1 MKNFIL
7 ERLLISLIG
16 IPLLLYIIAKGGFLF
31 FALVVIISIVSINEF
46 YNFPKSSIDML
57 TRCFG
62 AISCILFALNYS
74 TVYTPTEYLPY
85 INEDLIIIS
94 LIIAFILY
102 IMIELLIPNR
112 RLIETIFYT
121 VFGVI
126 YIPFLLCSLIAISD
140 FDHLNG
146 SRFTLLLFV
155 TVWMADSAAYFV
167 GNAFGRTKMIE
178 SISPKKTIEGF
189 IGGYIGS
196 LLCVFIFT
204 YFELL
209 KFSLTTLQ
217 IILLSI
223 SIGIFGQLGDFFE
236 SMIKRNYKI
245 KDSSNL
251 LLGHGGFLDRFD
263 SIIISSPLIFIFLR
277 FIS

>member
-1 MKNFIL
+1 MKNFFL

-46 YNFPKSSIDML
+46 YNFPKSSIDII
-57 TRCFG
+57 TRFFG
-62 AISCILFALNYS
+62 AISSILFALNYS

-85 INEDLIIIS
+85 INKDLIIIS

-204 YFELL
+204 YFELINY
-209 KFSLTTLQ
+209 SLTTLQ

-236 SMIKRNYKI
+236 SMIKRNYNI

>member
-1 MKNFIL
+1 MKNFFL

-31 FALVVIISIVSINEF
+31 FALVVIISIVSISEF
-46 YNFPKSSIDML
+46 YNFPKSSINP
-57 TRCFG
+57 TARFFG
-62 AISCILFALNYS
+62 AISCILIALNYS

-85 INEDLIIIS
+85 INKDLIIIS
-94 LIIAFILY
+94 LIIVFILY

-112 RLIETIFYT
+112 RSIETIFYT

-140 FDHLNG
+140 FDQLNG

-204 YFELL
+204 YFELINY
-209 KFSLTTLQ
+209 SLTTLQ

-236 SMIKRNYKI
+236 SMIKRNYNI

>member
-85 INEDLIIIS
+85 INKDLIIIS

-155 TVWMADSAAYFV
+155 TVWMADSAA
-167 GNAFGRTKMIE
+167 
-178 SISPKKTIEGF
+178 IS
-189 IGGYIGS
+189 
-196 LLCVFIFT
+196 
-204 YFELL
+204 
-209 KFSLTTLQ
+209 
-217 IILLSI
+217 
-223 SIGIFGQLGDFFE
+223 
-236 SMIKRNYKI
+236 
-245 KDSSNL
+245 
-251 LLGHGGFLDRFD
+251 
-263 SIIISSPLIFIFLR
+263 
-277 FIS
+277 

>member
-1 MKNFIL
+1 MKNFFL

-85 INEDLIIIS
+85 INKDLIIIS

-204 YFELL
+204 HFELINY
-209 KFSLTTLQ
+209 SLTTLQ